1 MSPQPFATP
10 RRLLPVARPTS
21 LQAVPGAVTR
31 VLVVGAGFAGLAAA
45 NALMTAGIEVQ
56 VLEARPRIGGRTHT
70 LALGNSRVDA
80 GGSWIH
86 DPEGNPLSQLAR
98 FMALDTRA
106 FCIAELFAGMGLVD
120 PQGQR
125 LDPARRVQIL
135 ELADSLEAELMQDA
149 GQYPADL
156 SLEQWLELRAQ
167 DIADPDLRDWVQ
179 FVIRTGL
186 QADLAAPARDIALLN
201 YSLECDYEG
210 ADRCIS
216 GGYLNLL
223 QGLAEG
229 LPIST
234 DWPVAKVRSNA
245 WGVTL
250 ECSDGRV
257 ESGSHVL
264 LSVPLGVLKAE
275 AIEFSPALPA
285 QKKAAIQRLGFGHF
299 EKLLLSFDQPFWPTG
314 QAACSG
320 LLIKDHPLFPYWIDV
335 TPLTGTPTLAAH
347 VSGPP
352 ALELAKLDDPTAL
365 ALALEALA
373 TACGG
378 SLPTPSAVHR
388 THWSSDP
395 YSRGAYLHLTP
406 QASLADIAQLAA
418 PYGRVLLAGEA
429 TSCERYG
436 YVDGAYCSG
445 LREAARLLPG
455 VELAVSIA
463 EPGH

>member
-1 MSPQPFATP
+1 MSPPSFATP
-10 RRLLPVARPTS
+10 RRLLAVARPTP
-21 LQAVPGAVTR
+21 LETVPDAVTR

-70 LALGNSRVDA
+70 LALGNTRVDA

-98 FMALDTRA
+98 FMALDTRE
-106 FCIAELFAGMGLVD
+106 FCIAELFAGMSLVD
-120 PQGQR
+120 PQGHP
-125 LDPARRVQIL
+125 LDPARRAQIL
-135 ELADSLEAELMQDA
+135 ELADRLETELMQDA
-149 GQYPADL
+149 AQYPADL
-156 SLEQWLELRAQ
+156 SLEQWLEQRTQ
-167 DIADPDLRDWVQ
+167 EIAEPELRDWVQ

-186 QADLAAPARDIALLN
+186 QADLAAPARNIALLN

-210 ADRCIS
+210 ADRCIR

-234 DWPVAKVRSNA
+234 DWPVASIHSDAR
-245 WGVTL
+245 GVTL

-257 ESGSHVL
+257 ERGSHVL

-275 AIEFSPALPA
+275 TIAFSPALP
-285 QKKAAIQRLGFGHF
+285 KEKLAAIQRLGFGHF

-314 QAACSG
+314 QEARSG
-320 LLIKDHPLFPYWIDV
+320 LLLKDHPLFPYWLDL

-352 ALELAKLDDPTAL
+352 ALELAKLDDASAL
-365 ALALEALA
+365 AQAMEALA
-373 TACGG
+373 AACGG
-378 SLPTPSAVHR
+378 WLPPPSAVHR
-388 THWSSDP
+388 TRWSSDP

-418 PYGRVLLAGEA
+418 PWGRVLLAGEA

-436 YVDGAYCSG
+436 YVDGAYSSG

>member
-1 MSPQPFATP
+1 MSSDPFATS
-10 RRLLPVARPTS
+10 RRLLPVACPAP
-21 LQAVPGAVTR
+21 LEAVPGAVTR

-45 NALMTAGIEVQ
+45 NALMTAGIEVL
-56 VLEARPRIGGRTHT
+56 VVEARPRIGGRTQT
-70 LALGNSRVDA
+70 LALGNTRVDA

-86 DPEGNPLSQLAR
+86 DPEGNPLSELAR
-98 FMALDTRA
+98 FMGLGTRE
-106 FCIAELFAGMGLVD
+106 FSIAELYAGMALID
-120 PQGQR
+120 PQGQP
-125 LDPARRVQIL
+125 LPPARRTQIL
-135 ELADSLEAELMQDA
+135 ELADSIEAELMEDA
-149 GQYPADL
+149 AQYPADL
-156 SLEQWLELRAQ
+156 SLEQWLEQRLQ
-167 DIADPDLRDWVQ
+167 DIADPVLRDWVH
-179 FVIRTGL
+179 FVIKTGL

-223 QGLAEG
+223 AGLAEG

-234 DWPVAKVRSNA
+234 DWPVAKINSDA
-245 WGVTL
+245 HGVTL
-250 ECSDGRV
+250 ECADGRR

-285 QKKAAIQRLGFGHF
+285 DKLTAIQRLGFGAF
-299 EKLLLSFDQPFWPTG
+299 EKLLLSFDQPFWSAEEG
-314 QAACSG
+314 ACSG
-320 LLIKDHPLFPYWIDV
+320 LLIKDQPVFPYWIDLS
-335 TPLTGTPTLAAH
+335 PLTGTPTLAAH

-352 ALELAKLDDPTAL
+352 ARELAKLDDPAAL
-365 ALALEALA
+365 ALALEVLA

-378 SLPTPSAVHR
+378 PLPTPTAVHR
-388 THWSSDP
+388 TNWLSDP

-406 QASLADIAQLAA
+406 QATVQDIAELAA
-418 PYGRVLLAGEA
+418 PWGRVLLAGEA
-429 TSCERYG
+429 TSSERFG

-463 EPGH
+463 EPGR